1 MNVSKMIETL
11 KGMGLSKIER
21 EKCIETYRDVGEAE
35 TLEQARGYVAAKE
48 RQLADAKSAAK
59 TLCGISL

>member
-1 MNVSKMIETL
+1 MSVSKMIETL
-11 KGMGLSKIER
+11 KAMGLSKIER

-48 RQLADAKSAAK
+48 RQLADAKSAANS
-59 TLCGISL
+59 LCGMSL

>member
-21 EKCIETYRDVGEAE
+21 EKCEVG
-35 TLEQARGYVAAKE
+35 
-48 RQLADAKSAAK
+48 RQP
-59 TLCGISL
+59 

>member
-35 TLEQARGYVAAKE
+35 TLE
-48 RQLADAKSAAK
+48 
-59 TLCGISL
+59 